1 MGRDG
6 VLKLSAPPYAAVHN
20 EELKSGA
27 L

>member
-20 EELKSGA
+20 EEFKSGA